1 MDSLPTP
8 RSRRRTAT
16 LPRVGAALAATAL
29 VVGATLGVLWEAVAG
44 PPAAADTSFTFR
56 GEGWGHGVGMSQW
69 GARNMASA
77 GSSATAIL
85 GHYYQGTAVTSIAE
99 ANDLRVLLGTSGTFS
114 LAAGGATTI
123 DGVGGFGSGAVVNV
137 SRSGSSIVLSGA
149 LNAVAGSMIVVR
161 YEGTPLKISPPGNR
175 FNRGVLFIALDGGGG
190 LRAIVGGLT
199 MNAYLR
205 GLGEMPSSWP
215 QQALRAQAIAGR
227 SIAMGKA
234 QRANR
239 WAEDHDLKA
248 WLDGAY
254 IAYEKEYGSMGANWN
269 TAVDAT
275 TGMVV
280 TYGGAVASTVYSAS
294 SGGHTEH
301 SEMVWVGSI
310 PYLRGVPDSADLG
323 GGNPHASWSV
333 ILSGSQLGAKLGI
346 GSVTSLSVS
355 GATGVSG
362 RLDKATFTA
371 VDANGATRSV
381 SGAQMRSLLGL
392 KSTKFRVSG
401 ATGGPNILPIGAFDS
416 AFVHDRRTL
425 VVGGRAGDA
434 NGPVL
439 IRITDSINGSTTTR
453 GAVGIDGHFLDAWS
467 GASGTHSLCVTLFD
481 NPTGQEV
488 GLGCRDVV
496 VK

>member
-1 MDSLPTP
+1 V
-8 RSRRRTAT
+8 AA
-16 LPRVGAALAATAL
+16 AALAL
-29 VVGATLGVLWEAVAG
+29 GATVGVLWESVASR
-44 PPAAADTSFTFR
+44 PAAADTTYTFS

-69 GARNMASA
+69 GARNMAA
-77 GSSATAIL
+77 GGSSAATIL
-85 GHYYQGTAVTSIAE
+85 GHYYQGTAVTSTAE
-99 ANDLRVLLGTSGTFS
+99 ANDLRVMLATSGTFA
-114 LAAGGATTI
+114 LTAGGATSI
-123 DGVGGFGSGAVVNV
+123 DGVGSFATGGVVNV
-137 SRSGSSIVLSGA
+137 SRSGNAIVLSGA
-149 LNAVAGSMIVVR
+149 LSAVAGSVIVVR
-161 YEGTPLKISPPGNR
+161 YEGTPLRVSPPGNR
-175 FNRGVLFIALDGGGG
+175 YNHGVLFIALDTGGG

-215 QQALRAQAIAGR
+215 QEALRAQAIAGR

-234 QRANR
+234 TAANR
-239 WAEDHDLKA
+239 WSSDHDLKA

-254 IAYEKEYGSMGANWN
+254 IGYEKEYGAMGANWN
-269 TAVDAT
+269 AAVDAT
-275 TGMVV
+275 NGSVV
-280 TYGGAVASTVYSAS
+280 TYGGGVANTVYSAS
-294 SGGHTEH
+294 SGGHTEN
-301 SEMVWVGSI
+301 SEVVWVGAI
-310 PYLRGVPDSADLG
+310 PYLRGVPDGADLG

-333 ILSGSQLGAKLGI
+333 SLSGSQLGAALGI
-346 GSVTSLSVS
+346 GPVTSLSVS
-355 GATGVSG
+355 GPAGVSG

-371 VDANGATRSV
+371 GDANGATRSV
-381 SGAQMRSLLGL
+381 SGSQMRSLLGL

-401 ATGGPNILPIGAFDS
+401 ATGAPNILPIGAFDS

-425 VVGGRAGDA
+425 VAGGRAGDA

-439 IRITDSINGSTTTR
+439 IRITDSLHGATTTR

-467 GASGTHSLCVTLFD
+467 GSSGTHTLCVTLFD